1 VPRAF
6 SPATAEQVV
15 ATVEAAVV
23 RRAAITPQ
31 FAADFGDLSV
41 DQATAGLTLA
51 VDLGLLK
58 KTGNDFE
65 AVSPICRFL
74 GFNNQIVRSSALRVV
89 LESYEPFV
97 LFRDRV
103 AAAVDASDAAQQVK
117 MTLDLGA
124 HREDIK
130 ATLVSLGTYCQAI
143 DIGGGGHYTVKA
155 TAFGDALAALAAA
168 CADIDGAEAA
178 IRDLVGTDVQAVADR
193 GNVIV
198 PLADGLI
205 AARDNDGRGA
215 VVNAGNAVESYLEGM
230 AGRVG
235 VNVGGAHGINAKLD
249 RFHAQSQVIPNKLIF
264 VGKYLGHVRN
274 AADHG
279 IDQDVAAAWTIRPS
293 TGPEYVHVACSFLMS
308 IRLRELNRPP
318 DL

>member
-1 VPRAF
+1 
-6 SPATAEQVV
+6 V
-15 ATVEAAVV
+15 AAVEAAVV
-23 RRAAITPQ
+23 HRAAISAR
-31 FAADFGDLSV
+31 FAAEFRDLTL
-41 DQATAGLTLA
+41 DQATAGLELA
-51 VDLGLLK
+51 VDLGLLR

-65 AVSPICRFL
+65 AWSPLCRYL
-74 GFNNQIVRSSALRVV
+74 GFNNQTVRSSAVRVV

-97 LFRDRV
+97 LFRDRL

-117 MTLDLGA
+117 MTLDLVA

-130 ATLVSLGTYCQAI
+130 DTLVSLGTYCQAI
-143 DIGGGGHYTVKA
+143 DIGGGGHYKVKA
-155 TAFGDALAALAAA
+155 TAFEDALAALAAA

-178 IRDLVGTDVQAVADR
+178 IRDLVGNDVEAVADR
-193 GNVIV
+193 DNVIV

-205 AARDNDGRGA
+205 AARDGDGRGA
-215 VVNAGNAVESYLEGM
+215 VVNAGNAVESYLEAM

-235 VNVGGAHGINAKLD
+235 VNVAGAHGINAKLD

-279 IDQDVAAAWTIRPS
+279 IDQDVAAAWTIRPQ
-293 TGPEYVHVACSFLMS
+293 TGPEYVHVACSFLLS
-308 IRLRELNRPP
+308 IRNREVNRPP

>member
-1 VPRAF
+1 
-6 SPATAEQVV
+6 V

-23 RRAAITPQ
+23 RRSAISPQ
-31 FAADFGDLSV
+31 FAAEFGDLSV
-41 DQATAGLTLA
+41 DQATAGLKLA

-58 KTGNDFE
+58 ATGTNYQS
-65 AVSPICRFL
+65 ASPICRFL
-74 GFNNQIVRSSALRVV
+74 TFNSQVVRSAALRMV

-97 LFRDRV
+97 LFRDRL
-103 AAAVDASDAAQQVK
+103 AAAVEASEAAQQVRA
-117 MTLDLGA
+117 TLDLDA

-143 DIGGGGHYTVKA
+143 DIAGGGHYTVKA
-155 TAFGDALAALAAA
+155 TEFENALATLAVA

-178 IRDLVGTDVQAVADR
+178 IRDLVGAEVEDIADR
-193 GNVIV
+193 DNVIV

-215 VVNAGNAVESYLEGM
+215 VVNAGNAVESYLEAM
-230 AGRVG
+230 AARVG
-235 VNVGGAHGINAKLD
+235 VNVGGAPGINAKLD
-249 RFHAQSQVIPNKLIF
+249 RFQQQSQVIPNKLIF

-279 IDQDVAAAWTIRPS
+279 IDQDVGAAWTIRPQ
-293 TGPEYVHVACSFLMS
+293 TGLEYVHVACSFLVS
-308 IRLRELNRPP
+308 IRSRELNRPP
-318 DL
+318 DV